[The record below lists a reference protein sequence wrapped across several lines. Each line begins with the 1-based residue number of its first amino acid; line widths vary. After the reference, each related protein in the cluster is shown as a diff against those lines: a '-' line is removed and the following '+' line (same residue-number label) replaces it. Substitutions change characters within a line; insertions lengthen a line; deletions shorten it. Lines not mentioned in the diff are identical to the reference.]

1 MENVDR
7 ESVEPGQTVSGMDGA
22 ARMALTPRAGA
33 MRIAMVGAGGVGG
46 YFGARLAA
54 AGQDVWFVA
63 RGPHLAAM
71 RADGLRL
78 TSIEGNLAL
87 PTVNVTSEPTEVGP
101 CDAVFVAVKT
111 WQLSEAVAKIRPLT
125 REGTVVVPLL
135 NGVEAADELSASL
148 GRERVL
154 KGLTRILSFIEA
166 PGHIRHAGAEPHIA
180 LGEWDNRR
188 SDRAERLE
196 TVLRA
201 AGVNARIPDDIDVAL
216 WEKFTF
222 VVSVGG
228 VGAVTRAPIGQLRTL
243 PETRAL
249 LERAMHEV
257 VAVGRARGVAI
268 SDGVVDRSLGF
279 IDSLPEDGSASL
291 QRDIAAGR
299 PSELD
304 AWNGAVVRLG
314 AAAGVA
320 TPVHSF
326 IHASLVPSETRARGE
341 ASFLVPGQPAA
352 PRGGT

>member
-1 MENVDR
+1 
-7 ESVEPGQTVSGMDGA
+7 
-22 ARMALTPRAGA
+22 

-71 RADGLRL
+71 QAGGLRL
-78 TSIEGNLAL
+78 SSLKGDLAL
-87 PTVNVTSEPTEVGP
+87 PSVNVTSEPAQIGP
-101 CDAVFVAVKT
+101 CDVVFVAVKT
-111 WQLSEAVAKIRPLT
+111 WQLQDAISRVAPLMSD
-125 REGTVVVPLL
+125 GTVVVPLL
-135 NGVEAADELSASL
+135 NGVEAADELAGSL
-148 GRERVL
+148 GRAPVL
-154 KGLTRILSFIEA
+154 KGLTKILSFIEA
-166 PGHIRHAGAEPHIA
+166 PGHVRHAGAEPHIA
-180 LGEWDNRR
+180 LGEWDNHR
-188 SDRAERLE
+188 SDRTEQLAA
-196 TVLRA
+196 VLRD
-201 AGVNARIPDDIDVAL
+201 AGVNVRIPDDIDVAL

-228 VGAVTRAPIGQLRTL
+228 VGAVTRAPIGHFRSL

-249 LERAMHEV
+249 VESAMHEI

-268 SDGVVDRSLGF
+268 PDGVVERSLGF
-279 IDSLPEDGSASL
+279 IDSLPAGGSASL

-299 PSELD
+299 RSELD

-326 IHASLVPSETRARGE
+326 IHASLVLSEARARGE
-341 ASFLVPGQPAA
+341 ASFTVPGQPSSAA
-352 PRGGT
+352 DSG